1 MQMQNKQCLHHLESE
16 IKRCVQYKELER
28 RLVRDGDWFL
38 VTGHPTFG
46 GGLASESGQ
55 LSHRE
60 VIAGLGEKWIIDIFV

>member
-1 MQMQNKQCLHHLESE
+1 M
-16 IKRCVQYKELER
+16 LER

-38 VTGHPTFG
+38 VTGDPTFG
-46 GGLASESGQ
+46 GGLAPESGQ